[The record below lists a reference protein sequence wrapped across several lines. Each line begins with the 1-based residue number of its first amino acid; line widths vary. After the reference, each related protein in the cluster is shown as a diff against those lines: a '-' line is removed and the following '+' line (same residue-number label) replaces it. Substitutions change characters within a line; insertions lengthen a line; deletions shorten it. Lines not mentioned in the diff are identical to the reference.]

1 VRWQQSGWS
10 MSRFAFRQ
18 RATIL
23 SGIILNENFKLL
35 QISYLAQKWMFC
47 LIFLLGHIVLV
58 AELMARLCSSKIHQ
72 RVLTSTKCNIL
83 HSALSNSPPFT
94 LLI

>member
-1 VRWQQSGWS
+1 

-58 AELMARLCSSKIHQ
+58 AELMARLCIFISQWDVTRKSID
-72 RVLTSTKCNIL
+72 VI
-83 HSALSNSPPFT
+83 A
-94 LLI
+94 